1 MVLWRFS
8 SMLSLFLT
16 IIQSISLKV
25 SFNTGFIEKHYYR
38 LYPNFGMFN
47 ICGCGYS
54 WSTVIAWVN
63 VYFAKLSQ
71 SFEMCKL
78 HQPQASWLLSPA
90 RDLCR
95 SPPECTWWYRCVR
108 GRVFCESDLP
118 YIDFISKYSGYLL
131 CNIVYVTPSLSSAE

>member
-1 MVLWRFS
+1 MILWRFS
-8 SMLSLFLT
+8 SLLSLFLM
-16 IIQSISLKV
+16 IIQSISLMV
-25 SFNTGFIEKHYYR
+25 LINTGFIEKHYYR
-38 LYPNFGMFN
+38 LYANFGVFN

-63 VYFAKLSQ
+63 VYFAKLSK

-78 HQPQASWLLSPA
+78 HQPQASWLLSSA

-108 GRVFCESDLP
+108 ARACFVSPFSPIL
-118 YIDFISKYSGYLL
+118 I
-131 CNIVYVTPSLSSAE
+131 LSQSTRDICCITSFM